1 MAVLAVRVECL
12 KATSLTGRFT
22 KLINTTTSSTTTTQ
36 EPPVKARL
44 DTVPD
49 NEVSFTITFRFLRH
63 FP

>member
-49 NEVSFTITFRFLRH
+49 NEVSLVLV
-63 FP
+63 